1 MKGALWTGFLTGL
14 WLSLSFG
21 PVFFMLIS
29 TSIKKGIREALLFDA
44 GVFLSDIFYIVI
56 AFFGAS
62 IVLNNEVYKDLIAL
76 IGGGILIVFGIFP
89 FFNFKKRTVSEPDNE
104 PEIIH
109 NIDDVLEN
117 IDKPLQA
124 KGIKATGGLHSLGL
138 ITKGFIV
145 NFLNPS
151 VLIIWFTAAAGAFAT
166 FENKQSLVI
175 TYFLATL
182 VTYFGIDLAKIYLAV
197 GLKKFLNPN
206 ALTIVQRIS
215 GIIIIIFGA
224 YLIFTTIEW

>member
-14 WLSLSFG
+14 WLSMSFG

-29 TSIKKGIREALLFDA
+29 TSIKKGIKEALLFDA
-44 GVFLSDIFYIVI
+44 GVFLSDIFYIII

-62 IVLNNEVYKDLIAL
+62 IVLNNETYKDLIAF
-76 IGGGILIVFGIFP
+76 IGGGILIIFGIVP
-89 FFNFKKRTVSEPDNE
+89 FFYLKKENEIVEPKE

-109 NIDDVLEN
+109 NIDDVLHN
-117 IDKPLQA
+117 INKPLEA
-124 KGIKATGGLHSLGL
+124 SGIKASGGLNSLGL
-138 ITKGFIV
+138 IAKGFFV

-175 TYFLATL
+175 SYFLATL
-182 VTYFGIDLAKIYLAV
+182 ITYFGIDLAKIYLAV
-197 GLKKFLNPN
+197 KLKGFLNTK
-206 ALTIVQRIS
+206 ALTMIQKLS
-215 GIIIIIFGA
+215 GVVIIIFGA
-224 YLIFTTIEW
+224 YLILTTIKW